1 MTTPEQAAY
10 LAHSPLRAVIPALC
24 DNWEHT
30 CKPETCKLECL
41 TDAARDWLRFIEGE
55 GNGDDRS

>member
-30 CKPETCKLECL
+30 CKPDTCTMECL
-41 TDAARDWLRFIEGE
+41 TDAARDWLRFIESE
-55 GNGDDRS
+55 GR